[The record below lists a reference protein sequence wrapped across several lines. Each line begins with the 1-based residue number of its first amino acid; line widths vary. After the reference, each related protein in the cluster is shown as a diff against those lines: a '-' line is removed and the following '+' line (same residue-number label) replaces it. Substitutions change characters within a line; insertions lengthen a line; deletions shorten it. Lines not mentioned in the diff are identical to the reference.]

1 MYSKEITTRK
11 AGNGL
16 LTDALT
22 LRGCIGS
29 MRRTMT
35 VLLLLLWAHSAFAAG
50 FVINHAEIV
59 LSDKVYQLNAR
70 LGFDFSKDV
79 MDAIENGVPMVLNL
93 DIELLRP
100 RRYFWDEEVASLE
113 QRYQLQY
120 HALSEQYVVRN
131 LNSGAQYTFFSLSAA
146 LQNIGN
152 VDHLPIIDQQLLGD
166 KNSDKVYARVRIAL
180 GFENLPVP
188 LKLNALVSPS
198 WWLDSDWFELT
209 L

>member
-1 MYSKEITTRK
+1 MYSQELTIGRTER
-11 AGNGL
+11 AEYSILRRRGRSLLRWFGAGL
-16 LTDALT
+16 LLICAN
-22 LRGCIGS
+22 G
-29 MRRTMT
+29 
-35 VLLLLLWAHSAFAAG
+35 AAAAG

-59 LSDKVYQLNAR
+59 LTDKVYQLNAR
-70 LGFDFSKDV
+70 LGFDFSNEV
-79 MDAIENGVPMVLNL
+79 MAAIDNGVPMVLNL

-100 RRYFWDEEVASLE
+100 RRYIWDDEVASLE

-152 VDHLPIIDQQLLGD
+152 VDHLPIIDQQLLENKG
-166 KNSDKVYARVRIAL
+166 SSKVYARVRIAL
-180 GFENLPVP
+180 GIENLPVP
-188 LKLNALVSPS
+188 LKLTALVSPS